1 MKKKISM
8 FLAVMTLLTLIVSPL
23 MYVRAADDEDDEVP
37 APDVT
42 HAKAAA
48 LYNVENDY
56 FMYTKNAEE
65 QMYPAS
71 TVKLMTAIIVMEAL
85 GTDLDREITA
95 TREALSKVQGNHIKI
110 RRDEV
115 LTARQL
121 LSAMLIGNA
130 NDATNILA
138 IEVAGSI
145 EAFVSMMNDKAEEIG
160 ATHTYYMNP
169 TGIHHPSMKTT
180 AEDTA
185 KIAAYACSYETITE
199 ITSMEVLVIEPTN
212 LRGRRTIYNKN
223 YYFATNM
230 QYKYIWSVPRG
241 LNAGYTEEAGY
252 CIATSAAK
260 DGLTYISIVL
270 GAEADEKYI

>member
-110 RRDEV
+110 RRDEI

-185 KIAAYACSYETITE
+185 KMNKAFGKTTWNPKPVWVMFSDGSVYMASTHNTPHG
-199 ITSMEVLVIEPTN
+199 T
-212 LRGRRTIYNKN
+212 YNKKN
-223 YYFATNM
+223 INNFAGHLC
-230 QYKYIWSVPRG
+230 VHFPRTK
-241 LNAGYTEEAGY
+241 AEVEAIGPY
-252 CIATSAAK
+252 ATSHQKAIDQGWEVTQKRA
-260 DGLTYISIVL
+260 GR
-270 GAEADEKYI
+270 

>member
-1 MKKKISM
+1 M

-56 FMYTKNAEE
+56 FMYTKNADE

-95 TREALSKVQGNHIKI
+95 TREALEGAGKPYKDTARRGSDGAAASLRDAHRQRE
-110 RRDEV
+110 RRDEY
-115 LTARQL
+115 LGYR
-121 LSAMLIGNA
+121 GCR
-130 NDATNILA
+130 
-138 IEVAGSI
+138 SI

-160 ATHTYYMNP
+160 ATHTYYESDRHTSP
-169 TGIHHPSMKTT
+169 VD
-180 AEDTA
+180 EDDRGGHG
-185 KIAAYACSYETITE
+185 EDRG
-199 ITSMEVLVIEPTN
+199 VRVQ
-212 LRGRRTIYNKN
+212 LRDDHRDNVDG
-223 YYFATNM
+223 
-230 QYKYIWSVPRG
+230 
-241 LNAGYTEEAGY
+241 
-252 CIATSAAK
+252 SARHR
-260 DGLTYISIVL
+260 
-270 GAEADEKYI
+270 ADEPARTAHHI